1 MSDSE
6 EETLECE
13 SQSYDAFGDLSVHVE
28 EDKEARKERLAVENF
43 ARHTC
48 KCSLGVGKKA
58 CSYQFTL
65 KKSLNRENIAFHWNE
80 QNLIWWC

>member
-1 MSDSE
+1 MIFK

-13 SQSYDAFGDLSVHVE
+13 SQSYDAFTDLSVRIK
-28 EDKEARKERLAVENF
+28 EDKETHKECLAVENF
-43 ARHTC
+43 ARYTC

-65 KKSLNRENIAFHWNE
+65 EEIIE
-80 QNLIWWC
+80 